1 MESTC
6 GFIRKLTQLYR
17 RLHGRQTRILQF
29 SSTMRG
35 GKPAIAAL
43 PPLSSAV
50 IWIFQISSAVRRGKL
65 ATEALPPLSSAVNLI
80 FQFSSA
86 VRGGKLATAALPPLP
101 SAVKSVFQFSSAL
114 REGKLEIAFTLRVLV
129 AEIFPS
135 EFSSSFRFFCLL
147 AAPGVGAYF
156 HKMMDGRV
164 RMTIWWLNRRMHG
177 RQTRI
182 LQFSSTM
189 RGGKPAIAALPP
201 LSSAVIWIFQI
212 SSAVRRGKLA
222 TEALPPLSSAVNLI
236 FQLSSA
242 VRGGKQA
249 TAALP
254 PLPSAVNSVFQFSS
268 ALRGG
273 KLEIAFTLR
282 VLVAEIFQSEF
293 SSSFRFFCLL
303 AAPGV
308 GAYFHKMRDG
318 RVRMT
323 IWENNIESQ

>member
-1 MESTC
+1 
-6 GFIRKLTQLYR
+6 
-17 RLHGRQTRILQF
+17 
-29 SSTMRG
+29 MRG

-50 IWIFQISSAVRRGKL
+50 ISIFQISSAGRGGTL

-86 VRGGKLATAALPPLP
+86 LRG
-101 SAVKSVFQFSSAL
+101 
-114 REGKLEIAFTLRVLV
+114 GKLEIAFTLRVLV

-156 HKMMDGRV
+156 HKMRDGRV
-164 RMTIWWLNRRMHG
+164 RMTIWTCGFIRKLTRLYRRLHG

-242 VRGGKQA
+242 VRGGKLA

-254 PLPSAVNSVFQFSS
+254 PLPSAEKSVFQFSS

-308 GAYFHKMRDG
+308 GAYFHKMMDG

-323 IWENNIESQ
+323 IW